1 MPFTPKVS
9 IVIPVYNGSDYL
21 REAIDSSLA
30 QTYPN
35 LEIVVVNDG
44 SRDDGAT
51 ERIALSYGDKIR
63 YFSKEN
69 GGVASALNTA
79 IEKMSGEY
87 FSWLSHDD
95 LYTPDKVE
103 AQISALAG
111 AEDRD
116 RVVAYS
122 DFAVFTDDPNRVR
135 DVRLPDVPP
144 ESFRY
149 FLAADSVLH
158 GCTLLIPK
166 RAFDECGIFN
176 EKLRTTQDYELWF
189 RFSEKFRFM
198 RVPAVLV
205 KGRHHENQGTNRM
218 KATVLAECNALLI
231 DFIRKLSLAELKAG
245 THRSPGFAYAELS
258 TSCARRGFYAAA
270 RQAAGLSVRSWGQ
283 GSIKDA
289 AEAASIL
296 ARTALRGVLR
306 TVVNRIRFLLKDAL
320 AVARKITGQGEPG
333 VSK

>member
-1 MPFTPKVS
+1 MSFTPKVS

-21 REAIDSSLA
+21 REAIDSALA

-69 GGVASALNTA
+69 GGVASALNIA

-95 LYTPDKVE
+95 LYTPNKVE
-103 AQISALAG
+103 AQISALASLEG
-111 AEDRD
+111 RD
-116 RVVAYS
+116 RVIMYS

-135 DVRLPDVPP
+135 DVHLPDVSP

-158 GCTLLIPK
+158 GCALLIPK
-166 RAFDECGIFN
+166 LAFDECGTFN

-189 RFSEKFRFM
+189 RFSEKFRFV

-218 KATVLAECNALLI
+218 KATVLAECNALLV
-231 DFIRKLSLAELKAG
+231 DFVRKLSRAELTAA
-245 THRSPGFAYAELS
+245 THRSPSFAYAELS
-258 TSCARRGFYAAA
+258 TSCVRRGFYVAA
-270 RQAAGLSVRSWGQ
+270 RHAAGLSVRSWGQ
-283 GSIKDA
+283 GSFRDA
-289 AEAASIL
+289 AKSASIL
-296 ARTALRGVLR
+296 THSALRGILR
-306 TVVNRIRFLLKDAL
+306 ASVSRARFLVKD
-320 AVARKITGQGEPG
+320 VAAGVKKVSGRSEPG

>member
-51 ERIALSYGDKIR
+51 ERIARSYGDKIR

-79 IEKMSGEY
+79 IDKMSGEY

-95 LYTPDKVE
+95 LYTPNKVE
-103 AQISALAG
+103 AQVGALANL
-111 AEDRD
+111 EDRE
-116 RVVAYS
+116 RVIAYS

-135 DVRLPDVPP
+135 EVHLPDVSP

-231 DFIRKLSLAELKAG
+231 DFLRKLSLAELKAA

-270 RQAAGLSVRSWGQ
+270 RHAAALSVRSWGQ
-283 GSIKDA
+283 GPVRDA
-289 AEAASIL
+289 AVSASIL
-296 ARTALRGVLR
+296 ARSALRGVLR
-306 TVVNRIRFLLKDAL
+306 TAVNRLRFLAKDVIAGIKK
-320 AVARKITGQGEPG
+320 VRGQSEPG
-333 VSK
+333 GSK